1 MNWQDEQHV
10 ALLRKAYGRELDTLT
25 VRQDAALQ
33 RFVRD
38 VFCAGHTEGEKA
50 RRAAPA
56 NPRPGVVSRRRR
68 LYWLAI
74 EVLASITTIAGMW
87 EGSST
92 FRGASWYLASTL
104 VWIWLMFERRLWGI
118 APLNALALV
127 VEILVLTK
135 VTHG

>member
-33 RFVRD
+33 RFIRD

-50 RRAAPA
+50 RRAVPPA
-56 NPRPGVVSRRRR
+56 NLLGVVSRRQR

-92 FRGASWYLASTL
+92 FVGASWYLASTL
-104 VWIWLMFERRLWGI
+104 VWIWLMVERRLWGI
-118 APLNALALV
+118 APLNVLALG
-127 VEILVLTK
+127 VELITLLGG
-135 VTHG
+135 THA

>member
-10 ALLRKAYGRELDTLT
+10 ALLRKAHARELDTLT

-33 RFVRD
+33 QFVRE
-38 VFCAGHTEGEKA
+38 VFCAGRTEGEKV
-50 RRAAPA
+50 RRVVPAA
-56 NPRPGVVSRRRR
+56 NRPGVVSRRRR

-104 VWIWLMFERRLWGI
+104 VWIWLMLERRLWGI

-135 VTHG
+135 VTP

>member
-10 ALLRKAYGRELDTLT
+10 ALLRKAHARELDTLT

-33 RFVRD
+33 QFMRE
-38 VFCAGHTEGEKA
+38 VFCAGRTEGEK
-50 RRAAPA
+50 RRAAAPA
-56 NPRPGVVSRRRR
+56 ANRPGVVSRRRR

-74 EVLASITTIAGMW
+74 EVLASITTNAGKW

-104 VWIWLMFERRLWGI
+104 VWIWLMLERRLWGI

-135 VTHG
+135 VTQ

>member
-10 ALLRKAYGRELDTLT
+10 ALLRKAHARELDTLT
-25 VRQDAALQ
+25 IRQNAALQ
-33 RFVRD
+33 EFVRE
-38 VFCAGHTEGEKA
+38 VFCAGRTEGEKA
-50 RRAAPA
+50 RRVVSPA
-56 NPRPGVVSRRRR
+56 NRPGVASRRRR

-104 VWIWLMFERRLWGI
+104 VWIWLMVERRLWGI
-118 APLNALALV
+118 APLNALALTIEV
-127 VEILVLTK
+127 ITLTR
-135 VTHG
+135 TFQ